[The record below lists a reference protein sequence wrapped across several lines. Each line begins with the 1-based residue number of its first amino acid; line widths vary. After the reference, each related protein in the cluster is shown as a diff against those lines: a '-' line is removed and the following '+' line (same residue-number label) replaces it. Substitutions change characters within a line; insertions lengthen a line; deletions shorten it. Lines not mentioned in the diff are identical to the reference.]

1 MKEVCAGIFGML
13 LMIVVGLAILV
24 AKIYLILWIIG
35 WILS

>member
-13 LMIVVGLAILV
+13 LMIVVGVAVLV
-24 AKIYLILWIIG
+24 VKIYILLWIIG

>member
-13 LMIVVGLAILV
+13 LMIVVGMAVLV
-24 AKIYLILWIIG
+24 VKIYILLWIIG